1 MRTRTRGGLAR
12 LLLRRAALRYAE
24 HGWDVLP
31 GAFLSGDRFS
41 CGPGCQTVACHP
53 AWMDWREIISHDQ
66 RLVGTWWT
74 ALPYSVLLATGRA
87 FDVLEISAF
96 LGAST
101 AMGPPTPATG
111 AHAPTASLRATGGPD
126 PHGERPP
133 SRPDRRNAIGT
144 APVRARGPVARGA
157 SGRWFLFVRT
167 GAALRP
173 ELAGRTDVVLH
184 GAGSWIP
191 APPTRAPEGRVRW
204 VVSPAEVDWRLP
216 DAEPVQQRILDA
228 LPVMWQNAIPAPM
241 RAA

>member
-1 MRTRTRGGLAR
+1 MRTRTRGGLGR

-74 ALPYSVLLATGRA
+74 ALPYAVLLATGRA

-101 AMGPPTPATG
+101 AMGPPSPATG
-111 AHAPTASLRATGGPD
+111 AHGPK
-126 PHGERPP
+126 
-133 SRPDRRNAIGT
+133 AVGT
-144 APVRARGPVARGA
+144 APVRARGPVARG
-157 SGRWFLFVRT
+157 STGRWFLFVRP